1 VILIHF
7 VLHDIE
13 KEIRSAVIQ
22 KLASLLRN
30 GGRLIIREPAS
41 NQHGMPGTEVQE
53 LMKSNGLD
61 AERFMSKKMML
72 FIPVVEGIFYKR

>member
-1 VILIHF
+1 
-7 VLHDIE
+7 
-13 KEIRSAVIQ
+13 
-22 KLASLLRN
+22 
-30 GGRLIIREPAS
+30 
-41 NQHGMPGTEVQE
+41 MPGTEVQE